1 MAATELMQASGSTA
15 GSGTRWG
22 WGRRGREHLS
32 WLRLRFVAAAA
43 HQTNMMIMLTVV
55 HAQDD
60 SSSGAAARIFSRLIG
75 AALER
80 PPRNFLNVLKS
91 FEKLLI
97 IAL

>member
-1 MAATELMQASGSTA
+1 MGV
-15 GSGTRWG
+15 GG
-22 WGRRGREHLS
+22 GRGGREHLS

-60 SSSGAAARIFSRLIG
+60 SSSGAAGRIFFQINWSCLR
-75 AALER
+75 ALEH